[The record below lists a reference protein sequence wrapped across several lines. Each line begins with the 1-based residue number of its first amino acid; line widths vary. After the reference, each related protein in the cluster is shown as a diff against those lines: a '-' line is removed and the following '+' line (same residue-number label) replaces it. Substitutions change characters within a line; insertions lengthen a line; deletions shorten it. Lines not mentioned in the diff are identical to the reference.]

1 MKNNFLFLSLLLSL
15 LVACT
20 KTDTGNSNNN
30 GNTIVTIDSSEFNGR
45 LFVETYDYTLGTK
58 ISGADV
64 FLYTNYEDINRGIY
78 LFYQK
83 GNSSGEADFGY
94 LLQGNYY
101 LVSKTFFKADTSLV
115 QVLSKRTIHRNV
127 YLR

>member
-1 MKNNFLFLSLLLSL
+1 MKNNLLLLSFVL
-15 LVACT
+15 ALFAACT

-45 LFVETYDYTLGTK
+45 LYVETYDYLLGTK

-64 FLYTNYEDINRGIY
+64 FLYTNYEDIQRGIY

-83 GNSSGEADFGY
+83 GNTAGEADFGY

-101 LVSKTFFKADTSLV
+101 LVSKTILKADTSLV
-115 QVLSKRTIHRNV
+115 QVLSKRTVHRNV
-127 YLR
+127 YLK